1 MPDYEIKCDEC
12 RAEIGRT
19 DSVRTSA
26 EGGLCAPCRTAV
38 LERNAVEIQR
48 GVRGV
53 RYFYSGADDLG
64 RRTFTDY
71 YPEERRGQG
80 YFTQPE
86 RVPFI
91 LSASR

>member
-1 MPDYEIKCDEC
+1 MTYYEIKCDEC
-12 RAEIGRT
+12 KIEIGRT

-26 EGGLCAPCRTAV
+26 EGGLCAPCRMALLARDT
-38 LERNAVEIQR
+38 VEIQR

-53 RYFYSGADDLG
+53 RYFYSQADDLG

-86 RVPFI
+86 QVPFI
-91 LSASR
+91 IR